1 MTRHSLED
9 WCRRMSE
16 RMWARQ
22 CFITQGCLDRYCL
35 SASATP
41 ESKVVLY
48 RAPPGYGKSVQVALA
63 ANTRELELESAV
75 YINTRSCPD
84 SCDVNGS
91 LFAALVLYQLEGVE
105 SWRTIKSDIDTI
117 EVLRN
122 ALCNAKKTIRICL
135 DGVGEA
141 KHTAD
146 LIEDL
151 ICETPSNVKFFI
163 APSRV
168 GALPRLSMM
177 AGVVT
182 YGADELVFTEEEV
195 SELSGRGAP

>member
-63 ANTRELELESAV
+63 ANTRELERESAV

-105 SWRTIKSDIDTI
+105 SWRTIKVTS
-117 EVLRN
+117 
-122 ALCNAKKTIRICL
+122 
-135 DGVGEA
+135 
-141 KHTAD
+141 
-146 LIEDL
+146 
-151 ICETPSNVKFFI
+151 TPSKFFETHCVMQK
-163 APSRV
+163 R
-168 GALPRLSMM
+168 R
-177 AGVVT
+177 
-182 YGADELVFTEEEV
+182 
-195 SELSGRGAP
+195 